1 MHGTSN
7 WTHKSCYNCICI
19 SFEHSL
25 VKCVG
30 ALLYFPKCWKQ
41 SSTRTYLRCNNCIPP
56 VAAVVLFVTHRTE
69 LYVIII
75 IIVIISTIS
84 SSSFSTKLF
93 RSKSKLFWHRI
104 CSKKPASHSSSTRV
118 PCSYFMISFVI
129 IVSQYVTYQ
138 HVDSF
143 YNIRVEMRISQKK
156 LEALLYLRPI

>member
-1 MHGTSN
+1 MC
-7 WTHKSCYNCICI
+7 WC
-19 SFEHSL
+19 F
-25 VKCVG
+25 
-30 ALLYFPKCWKQ
+30 LYFPKQ

-104 CSKKPASHSSSTRV
+104 CSKKTSITFILNKSTV

-143 YNIRVEMRISQKK
+143 YNIRVEMRILQKK